1 MKTTKVVQRLFES
14 IPLFVLTIIAV
25 FFLVRIMPGDPVD
38 IMMGSAGNV
47 SQEQIEQMRSQLGLD
62 KPIAVQFADFVRGAA
77 HGDLG
82 YSITQSKKVTD
93 LLVETFPA
101 TIELALAALLFAVLI
116 GLPVGIFSAVK
127 QNSWVD
133 RLSMGFSFLGISM
146 PAFWFGI
153 LGILIFSV
161 TLHWLPTSGRLDPT
175 VELHKITG
183 LFLLDSVLTGNWA
196 AFRSAF
202 THLILPAVTLGAELL
217 AIVAR
222 ISRSSMV
229 EVLRH
234 DYVQLA
240 RSKGLQETAV
250 IFKHALP
257 NALIPTVTVVGL
269 QMGVLLGGNMIVET
283 VFGWPGL
290 GRLVVQSIFARD
302 YTVIQ
307 GAVML
312 YGVTFILANLLV
324 DIVYTYLNPKISL

>member
-101 TIELALAALLFAVLI
+101 TIELALAAFLFAILI

-133 RLSMGFSFLGISM
+133 RL
-146 PAFWFGI
+146 
-153 LGILIFSV
+153 
-161 TLHWLPTSGRLDPT
+161 DPT
-175 VELHKITG
+175 LELQKITG
-183 LFLLDSVLTGNWA
+183 LFLLDSILTGNWA

-240 RSKGLQETAV
+240 CSKGLKETAV

>member
-1 MKTTKVVQRLFES
+1 MKTIKVVQRLIES
-14 IPLFVLTIIAV
+14 IPLFILTIIAV
-25 FFLVRIMPGDPVD
+25 FFLVRFMPGDPVD
-38 IMMGSAGNV
+38 IMMGSGGNV
-47 SQEQIEQMRSQLGLD
+47 TQEQIEQMRSQLGLD
-62 KPIAVQFADFVRGAA
+62 KPIAIQFADFVRGAA
-77 HGDLG
+77 QGDLG

-101 TIELALAALLFAVLI
+101 TIELALAALLFALLI
-116 GLPVGIFSAVK
+116 GLPVGIYSAVK

-146 PAFWFGI
+146 PAFWLGI

-161 TLHWLPTSGRLDPT
+161 SLHWLPTSGRLDPT
-175 VELHKITG
+175 LELRQITG
-183 LFLLDSVLTGNWA
+183 LFLLDSILTGNWA
-196 AFRSAF
+196 ALHSAF
-202 THLILPAVTLGAELL
+202 THLVLPAVTLGAELL

-240 RSKGLQETAV
+240 RSKGLKETAV

-290 GRLVVQSIFARD
+290 GRLVVQSILNRD
-302 YTVIQ
+302 YAVIQ

-312 YGVTFILANLLV
+312 YGITFILANLLV